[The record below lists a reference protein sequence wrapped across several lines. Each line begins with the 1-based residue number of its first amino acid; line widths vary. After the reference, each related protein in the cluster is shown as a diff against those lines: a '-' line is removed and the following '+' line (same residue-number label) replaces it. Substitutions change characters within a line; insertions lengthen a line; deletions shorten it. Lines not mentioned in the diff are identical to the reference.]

1 MTSMFVA
8 FFVIV
13 VCGYVYNTFLRFK
26 QKEGNEFLDNLIQAI
41 GIVSIM
47 ISLIFM
53 GTRRWYAFHSNS
65 EFKIIAIVG
74 LIGLFETLAMWLEII
89 EFKRGIHSK
98 FHKYLVAVLVVLMI
112 IVIIL

>member
-53 GTRRWYAFHSNS
+53 GTRGWYAFHSNS

-74 LIGLFETLAMWLEII
+74 LIGLFKRWLCGLKLLNLKG
-89 EFKRGIHSK
+89 EF
-98 FHKYLVAVLVVLMI
+98 
-112 IVIIL
+112 IVNFISIL